1 MLHFLRVR
9 KISVE
14 LSSRKWTPPVHKK
27 AKVLV
32 TGAAWLLTSQVLVCG
47 HYKCRA
53 LEGRL
58 RELAHAL

>member
-14 LSSRKWTPPVHKK
+14 LSSRKWTPSVHKK

-32 TGAAWLLTSQVLVCG
+32 TGAAWLLTRKVLVCG
-47 HYKCRA
+47 H
-53 LEGRL
+53 
-58 RELAHAL
+58 